1 MRELLELGQLGFI
14 HRDTLFV
21 HGGLVG
27 GPWQGSGD
35 GITCYG
41 YVPGRA
47 DRIMDAREW
56 IAALN
61 EWKRTQLAEWMQQP
75 FWVDPSDVTTN
86 VPTRAASALI
96 DYVCP
101 GCEPSVVMG
110 RQLDKKGMPRPLSAD
125 LVATLNGSGIY
136 KLAVGHTPHGNAPT
150 LLQTSGLLMVM
161 ADTSYSD
168 MSSPDNRG
176 AAISEVQFLEDGS
189 VRVSG
194 VLQDGRKILFS
205 LPDSTSPWV
214 GHTLPVFPPSSSG
227 QEPSNKS
234 TDDLGFSPKMI
245 ETAALD
251 ALDGKEYFV
260 KAYLREEELYLL
272 CNVDGFVQSYVTLAA
287 LELNAL
293 FKKACGGQ
301 GRTSGGRN
309 PATDVRGLQASW
321 LTHAEARD
329 AESSKGGVLLTE
341 SSLKRL
347 AIDSIREDVGE
358 DDTTEDKRM
367 LRRPSVSPVEESDI
381 QISSLGDVDIVG
393 LVESSDYARAS
404 LERLFSSLD
413 ADSTPNASISKQ
425 LYRQSKR
432 LGHVAAQAIPRDFR
446 AKHASAEAGE
456 CRVGSFF
463 TYSCTAQRVRPICA
477 PIVSSTLDSRCL
489 TKHAPK

>member
-1 MRELLELGQLGFI
+1 MRITSELTTSSKYYRRELVEGAAWPAAWLTSDRRVTPELFLRRMLAKQLECSIEEVPMEAVEAADTLPNRLRWMYKETMGADGEFERQWGEVALLRKVKKETISEDLVARAIIRSVCPGGWMRELLELGQLGFI

-309 PATDVRGLQASW
+309 PATDVR
-321 LTHAEARD
+321 
-329 AESSKGGVLLTE
+329 
-341 SSLKRL
+341 
-347 AIDSIREDVGE
+347 
-358 DDTTEDKRM
+358 
-367 LRRPSVSPVEESDI
+367 
-381 QISSLGDVDIVG
+381 
-393 LVESSDYARAS
+393 
-404 LERLFSSLD
+404 
-413 ADSTPNASISKQ
+413 
-425 LYRQSKR
+425 
-432 LGHVAAQAIPRDFR
+432 
-446 AKHASAEAGE
+446 
-456 CRVGSFF
+456 
-463 TYSCTAQRVRPICA
+463 
-477 PIVSSTLDSRCL
+477 
-489 TKHAPK
+489 